1 MTHLVVHTTYNG
13 TDCGQGL
20 PPEHVAHVQMPQE
33 LLTQFWGRHSITI
46 AWSSQRRV
54 LPGRRSSRRSE
65 GGEKSQEVPHPLV
78 VGLAAQVAHQVAHLQ
93 LLRAAH
99 STHTSRGRHY
109 TSSLTT
115 LTLEA
120 VEKMVLMVSSKS
132 AGGFS
137 SGIST
142 RLMHPWNVV
151 CSSLCA
157 CT

>member
-1 MTHLVVHTTYNG
+1 MSAWPGATSFSVTAVASPRTARCSYPVAAG
-13 TDCGQGL
+13 
-20 PPEHVAHVQMPQE
+20 VAH
-33 LLTQFWGRHSITI
+33 TQFWGRHSITI

-78 VGLAAQVAHQVAHLQ
+78 VGLAAQVAHILFQVDHLQ

-120 VEKMVLMVSSKS
+120 VEKMVLWSRPSQPAGS
-132 AGGFS
+132 AQGLS
-137 SGIST
+137 
-142 RLMHPWNVV
+142 P
-151 CSSLCA
+151 A
-157 CT
+157 